1 MTPTE
6 RQPLTD
12 HADLFALW
20 EGIVGEPG
28 FARRSLWLVFLDADN
43 RPLDVIVPI
52 DDIPEQVDVGSV
64 TRLLDMVRREIP
76 SGAVVTMLSRPG
88 SGRVR
93 ESDRAWARAVEDLL
107 AHQQAHWP
115 VHLATD
121 DGLRVLAPDDLMVER
136 SA

>member
-1 MTPTE
+1 MTIP
-6 RQPLTD
+6 RRPLRD

-28 FARRSLWLVFLDADN
+28 FARRSLWLVFLDDEN
-43 RPLDVIVPI
+43 RPFDVIVPI
-52 DDIPEQVDVGSV
+52 DDIPEEADVGAIDRMLAHLRSGNA
-64 TRLLDMVRREIP
+64 

-93 ESDRAWARAVEDLL
+93 ETDREWARGIESML
-107 AHQQAHWP
+107 AEHQSYWP

-121 DGLRVLAPDDLMVER
+121 DGLRVLAPDDLAPSR